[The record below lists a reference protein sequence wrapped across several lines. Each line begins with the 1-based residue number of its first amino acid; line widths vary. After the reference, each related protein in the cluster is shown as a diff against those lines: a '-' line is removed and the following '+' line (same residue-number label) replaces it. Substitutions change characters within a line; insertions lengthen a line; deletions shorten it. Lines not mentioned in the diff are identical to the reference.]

1 MKVILASKSPRRV
14 EILEKIVKEFEVVQS
29 NFDENTIDFKGDIAK
44 YVKDLSRNK
53 AIEVS
58 KRLNEPS
65 IVIAADTVVFQNGKV
80 LEKPK
85 NEEDAFS
92 MLSSLSGN
100 THKVYSGIC
109 LINTY
114 DDTVVTD
121 CDCTEVRFS
130 ELNPRQIR
138 NYINSGEPM
147 DKAGA
152 YGIQGLGGAFVEG
165 IKGCYYNVMGLPLN
179 KLYKALENYDITIL
193 SMGMLISK

>member
-29 NFDENTIDFKGDIAK
+29 NFDENTIDFKGDVEK

-85 NEEDAFS
+85 SEEDAFS

-121 CDCTEVRFS
+121 CDCTEVKFS

-152 YGIQGLGGAFVEG
+152 YGIQGLGGAFVER
-165 IKGCYYNVMGLPLN
+165 IEGCYYNVMGLPLN

-193 SMGMLISK
+193 

>member
-29 NFDENTIDFKGDIAK
+29 NFDENTIDFKGDIEK

-138 NYINSGEPM
+138 KYINSGEPM

-193 SMGMLISK
+193 

>member
-29 NFDENTIDFKGDIAK
+29 NFDENTIDFKGDIEK

-65 IVIAADTVVFQNGKV
+65 IVIAADIVVFQNGKV
-80 LEKPK
+80 LGKPK

-193 SMGMLISK
+193 

>member
-14 EILEKIVKEFEVVQS
+14 EILEKIVKEFEVVES
-29 NFDENTIDFKGDIAK
+29 NFDENTIDFKGDIEK

-58 KRLNEPS
+58 KGLNEPS
-65 IVIAADTVVFQNGKV
+65 IVIAADTVVFQEGKV

-114 DDTVVTD
+114 NDTVVTD

-193 SMGMLISK
+193 

>member
-29 NFDENTIDFKGDIAK
+29 NFDENTIDFKGDVEK
-44 YVKDLSRNK
+44 YVKDLSINK

-85 NEEDAFS
+85 SEEDAFS

-121 CDCTEVRFS
+121 CDCTEVKFS

-152 YGIQGLGGAFVEG
+152 YGIQGLGGAFVER
-165 IKGCYYNVMGLPLN
+165 IEGCYYNVMGLPLN

-193 SMGMLISK
+193 

>member
-29 NFDENTIDFKGDIAK
+29 NFDENTIDFKGDVEK

-121 CDCTEVRFS
+121 CDCTEVKFS

-152 YGIQGLGGAFVEG
+152 YGIQGLGGAFVER
-165 IKGCYYNVMGLPLN
+165 IEGCYYNVMGLPLN
-179 KLYKALENYDITIL
+179 KLYKALEDYDITIL
-193 SMGMLISK
+193 

>member
-29 NFDENTIDFKGDIAK
+29 DFDENTIDFKGDIEK

-65 IVIAADTVVFQNGKV
+65 IVIAADTVVFQDGKV

-193 SMGMLISK
+193 

>member
-29 NFDENTIDFKGDIAK
+29 NFDENTIDFKGDVEK

-85 NEEDAFS
+85 SEEDAFS

-121 CDCTEVRFS
+121 CDCTEVKFS

-193 SMGMLISK
+193 

>member
-29 NFDENTIDFKGDIAK
+29 NFDENTIDFKEDIEK

-65 IVIAADTVVFQNGKV
+65 IVIAADTVVFQDGKV

-193 SMGMLISK
+193 

>member
-29 NFDENTIDFKGDIAK
+29 NFDENTIDFKGDIEK

-58 KRLNEPS
+58 KRLSEPS

-193 SMGMLISK
+193 

>member
-29 NFDENTIDFKGDIAK
+29 NFDENTIDFKGDIEK

-65 IVIAADTVVFQNGKV
+65 IVIAADTVVFQSGKV

-165 IKGCYYNVMGLPLN
+165 INGCYYNVMGLPLN

-193 SMGMLISK
+193 

>member
-29 NFDENTIDFKGDIAK
+29 NFDENTIDFKGDIEK

-65 IVIAADTVVFQNGKV
+65 IVIAADTVVFQSGKV

-193 SMGMLISK
+193 

>member
-29 NFDENTIDFKGDIAK
+29 NFDENTIDFKGDVEK
-44 YVKDLSRNK
+44 YVKDLSINK

-65 IVIAADTVVFQNGKV
+65 IVIAADTVVFRNGKV

-114 DDTVVTD
+114 NDTVVTD
-121 CDCTEVRFS
+121 CDCTEVKFS

-152 YGIQGLGGAFVEG
+152 YGIQGLGGAFVER
-165 IKGCYYNVMGLPLN
+165 IEGCYYNVMGLPLN
-179 KLYKALENYDITIL
+179 KLYKALENYDMTIL
-193 SMGMLISK
+193 

>member
-65 IVIAADTVVFQNGKV
+65 IVIAADTVVFQDGKV

-193 SMGMLISK
+193 

>member
-29 NFDENTIDFKGDIAK
+29 NFDENTIDFKGDIEK

-152 YGIQGLGGAFVEG
+152 YGIQGLGGAFVER
-165 IKGCYYNVMGLPLN
+165 IEGCYYNVMGLPLN
-179 KLYKALENYDITIL
+179 KLYKALENYDMTIL
-193 SMGMLISK
+193 

>member
-65 IVIAADTVVFQNGKV
+65 IVIAADTVVFQDGKV
-80 LEKPK
+80 LGKPK

-193 SMGMLISK
+193 

>member
-29 NFDENTIDFKGDIAK
+29 NFDENTIDFKGDVEK
-44 YVKDLSRNK
+44 YVKDLSINK

-121 CDCTEVRFS
+121 CDCTEVKFS

-152 YGIQGLGGAFVEG
+152 YGIQGLGGAFVER
-165 IKGCYYNVMGLPLN
+165 IEGCYYNVMGLPLN
-179 KLYKALENYDITIL
+179 KLYKALENYDMTIL
-193 SMGMLISK
+193 

>member
-29 NFDENTIDFKGDIAK
+29 NFDENTIDFKGDIEK

-121 CDCTEVRFS
+121 FDCTEVRFS

-193 SMGMLISK
+193 

>member
-14 EILEKIVKEFEVVQS
+14 EILEKIVKEFEVVES
-29 NFDENTIDFKGDIAK
+29 NFDENTINFKGDIEK

-65 IVIAADTVVFQNGKV
+65 IVIAADTVVFQDGKV

-193 SMGMLISK
+193 

>member
-14 EILEKIVKEFEVVQS
+14 EILEKIVKEFEVVES
-29 NFDENTIDFKGDIAK
+29 NFDENTIDFKGDIEK

-65 IVIAADTVVFQNGKV
+65 IVIAADTVVFQDGKV

-114 DDTVVTD
+114 NDTVVTD

-165 IKGCYYNVMGLPLN
+165 INGCYYNVMGLPLN

-193 SMGMLISK
+193 

>member
-29 NFDENTIDFKGDIAK
+29 NFDENTVNFKGDIEK

-65 IVIAADTVVFQNGKV
+65 IVIAADTVVFQDGKV

-114 DDTVVTD
+114 NDTVVTD

-165 IKGCYYNVMGLPLN
+165 INGCYYNVMGLPLN

-193 SMGMLISK
+193 

>member
-29 NFDENTIDFKGDIAK
+29 NFDENTIDFKGDIEK

-65 IVIAADTVVFQNGKV
+65 IVIAADTVVFQDGKV

-152 YGIQGLGGAFVEG
+152 Y
-165 IKGCYYNVMGLPLN
+165 
-179 KLYKALENYDITIL
+179 
-193 SMGMLISK
+193 

>member
-29 NFDENTIDFKGDIAK
+29 NFDENTIDFKGKIEK
-44 YVKDLSRNK
+44 YFKDLSKNK

-58 KRLNEPS
+58 KRLTEPS
-65 IVIAADTVVFQNGKV
+65 IVIAADTVVFQDGKV

-193 SMGMLISK
+193 

>member
-29 NFDENTIDFKGDIAK
+29 NFDENTIDFKGDVEK

-85 NEEDAFS
+85 SEEDAFS

-121 CDCTEVRFS
+121 CDCTEVKFS

-152 YGIQGLGGAFVEG
+152 YGIQGLGGAFVER
-165 IKGCYYNVMGLPLN
+165 IEGCYYNVMGLPLN
-179 KLYKALENYDITIL
+179 KLYKALENYDMTIL
-193 SMGMLISK
+193 

>member
-29 NFDENTIDFKGDIAK
+29 NFDENTIDFKGDIEK

-65 IVIAADTVVFQNGKV
+65 IVIAADTVVFQDGKV
-80 LEKPK
+80 LGKPE

-193 SMGMLISK
+193 

>member
-14 EILEKIVKEFEVVQS
+14 EILEKLVKEFNVIES
-29 NFDENTIDFKGDIAK
+29 KFDENTIDFNGDVEK

-58 KRLNEPS
+58 KRVTEPS
-65 IVIAADTVVFQNGKV
+65 IVIAADTVVFQDGKV

-85 NEEDAFS
+85 SEEDAYS

-109 LINTY
+109 LINTE
-114 DDTVVTD
+114 DDTVMTD

-130 ELNPRQIR
+130 ELTDRQIR

-179 KLYKALENYDITIL
+179 KLYKALEKYNITIL
-193 SMGMLISK
+193 

>member
-14 EILEKIVKEFEVVQS
+14 EILEKIVKEFEVVQL
-29 NFDENTIDFKGDIAK
+29 NFDENTIDFKGDIEK

-65 IVIAADTVVFQNGKV
+65 IVIAADTVVFQDGKV

-193 SMGMLISK
+193 

>member
-14 EILEKIVKEFEVVQS
+14 EILEKIVKEFEVVES
-29 NFDENTIDFKGDIAK
+29 NFDEKTIEFQGDIEK

-58 KRLNEPS
+58 KKLNEPS
-65 IVIAADTVVFQNGKV
+65 IVIAADTVVFLDGKV

-109 LINTY
+109 LINTVN
-114 DDTVVTD
+114 DTVMTD

-193 SMGMLISK
+193 

>member
-1 MKVILASKSPRRV
+1 MKVILASKSPRRF

-29 NFDENTIDFKGDIAK
+29 NFDENTIDFKGDIEK

-65 IVIAADTVVFQNGKV
+65 IVIAADTVVFQDRKV

-193 SMGMLISK
+193 

>member
-29 NFDENTIDFKGDIAK
+29 NFDENTIEFKGDIEK

-152 YGIQGLGGAFVEG
+152 YGIQGLGGAFVER
-165 IKGCYYNVMGLPLN
+165 IEGCYYNVMGLPLN
-179 KLYKALENYDITIL
+179 KLYKALENYDMTIL
-193 SMGMLISK
+193 

>member
-29 NFDENTIDFKGDIAK
+29 NFDENTIDFKGDIEK

-65 IVIAADTVVFQNGKV
+65 IVIAADTVVFQDGKV

-100 THKVYSGIC
+100 THNVYSGIC

-193 SMGMLISK
+193 

>member
-121 CDCTEVRFS
+121 CDCTEVKFS

-152 YGIQGLGGAFVEG
+152 YGIQGLGGAFVER
-165 IKGCYYNVMGLPLN
+165 IEGCYYNVMGLPLN

-193 SMGMLISK
+193 

>member
-193 SMGMLISK
+193 

>member
-14 EILEKIVKEFEVVQS
+14 EILEKIVKEFEVVES
-29 NFDENTIDFKGDIAK
+29 NFDENTIDFKGDIEK

-58 KRLNEPS
+58 KGLNEPS
-65 IVIAADTVVFQNGKV
+65 IVIAADTVVFQDGKV

-85 NEEDAFS
+85 NEDDAFS

-114 DDTVVTD
+114 NDTVVTD

-165 IKGCYYNVMGLPLN
+165 INGCYYNVMGLPLN

-193 SMGMLISK
+193 

>member
-14 EILEKIVKEFEVVQS
+14 EILEKIVKEFEVVES
-29 NFDENTIDFKGDIAK
+29 NFDENTIDFKGDIEK

-114 DDTVVTD
+114 NDTVVTD

-165 IKGCYYNVMGLPLN
+165 INGCYYNVMGLPLN
-179 KLYKALENYDITIL
+179 KIYKALENYDITIL
-193 SMGMLISK
+193 

>member
-1 MKVILASKSPRRV
+1 MKVILASKSPRRF

-29 NFDENTIDFKGDIAK
+29 NFDENTIDFKGDIEK

-65 IVIAADTVVFQNGKV
+65 IVIAADTVVFQDGKV

-193 SMGMLISK
+193 

>member
-29 NFDENTIDFKGDIAK
+29 NFDENTIDFKGDIEK

-130 ELNPRQIR
+130 ELNPRKIR

-193 SMGMLISK
+193 